1 MAVVVL
7 VAVVGQCLHVVVVVV
22 PVVHLLVGFLAG
34 QCLLLRDPWLS
45 TKYRRADPGRAEP
58 GRSGPGRAEVV

>member
-1 MAVVVL
+1 MAWFGLVASDSLLCMAVVVL

-34 QCLLLRDPWLS
+34 QCPARIGP
-45 TKYRRADPGRAEP
+45 TVPG
-58 GRSGPGRAEVV
+58 